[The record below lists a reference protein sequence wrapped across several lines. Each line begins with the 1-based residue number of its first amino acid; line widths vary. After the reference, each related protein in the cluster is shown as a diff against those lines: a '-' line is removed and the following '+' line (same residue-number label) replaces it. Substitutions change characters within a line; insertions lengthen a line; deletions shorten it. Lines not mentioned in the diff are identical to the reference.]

1 MSSAAPWPA
10 SLVGTPTI
18 AVIERAIAQDRL
30 SHSLLLHGDD
40 LGTLVVVAHGIADRL
55 LNPPGSAKRFP
66 VKEHPDYL
74 ALRPKGK
81 ARIIPIG
88 KAGSP
93 EPGTMR
99 EFLPKLYVSP
109 SYAPRKVAIIYEA
122 DRMEAPSANAFLKTL
137 EEPPANT
144 TLLLLTTRPYALI
157 PTIRSR
163 VLHFRFPTQAK
174 PVEAEGWL
182 EWISDYTEWLGR
194 LAAGVNGK
202 KDVADQVFSVYGL
215 VARF

>member
-1 MSSAAPWPA
+1 MSTAAPWPA

-18 AVIERAIAQDRL
+18 AVIERAIERDRL

-55 LNPPGSAKRFP
+55 LNPPGAAKRFP

-93 EPGTMR
+93 DPGTMR
-99 EFLPKLYVSP
+99 EFLPKLYVTP
-109 SYAPRKVAIIYEA
+109 AIAPRKVAILYEA
-122 DRMEAPSANAFLKTL
+122 DRMEPPSANAFLKTL

-144 TLLLLTTRPYALI
+144 TLLLLATRPYSLL

-163 VLHFRFPTQAK
+163 VLHFRFPAATTA
-174 PVEAEGWL
+174 
-182 EWISDYTEWLGR
+182 
-194 LAAGVNGK
+194 LAADGWQPWL
-202 KDVADQVFSVYGL
+202 D
-215 VARF
+215 